1 MTALLR
7 GELIKTVT
15 TRTLFGYAALGV
27 ALAIANVLIF
37 TLSKDL
43 VTVADKQEAI
53 AGLPMLL
60 ILFGLVGAA
69 GEYRHRT
76 AAPAALAAGGRRG
89 RLLLARAGAYAVTG
103 LVLGTLTAAVALALG
118 LPLLGGEPGPGLG
131 SGEIA
136 AVAAGSVV
144 GAGLCAI
151 MGVAAGA
158 LVRNQVAGV
167 VGALILMFVG
177 MPLLNIADET
187 AAELS
192 PFGAAVVLAGD
203 PTGRHPLLGRGRAG
217 AGRLDRAAPARGDR
231 RRAPA
236 RPGMSDPARARLDE
250 RRPRGRRS
258 FAFDLALALLATVAE
273 LAQVIG
279 ATGTPRAPALV
290 LAVVAGGALV
300 LRRTAPLAVLATTLA
315 ATVAIVALG
324 DDPSGLSL
332 LIALYT
338 TAALCERRVS
348 LAALVA
354 DGRDRRAALCRHRGR
369 PWPGDLRL
377 VRRDHRRRAH
387 GRHLGV
393 SAPTPRRSGAT
404 GASSRS
410 ARPPPSASASSSPG
424 SPSTRSGRRSPVSC
438 TTSSPTR

>member
-15 TRTLFGYAALGV
+15 TRTVFGYAALGV
-27 ALAIANVLIF
+27 TLAIANVLIF

-43 VTVADKQEAI
+43 VTVADKREAI

-76 AAPAALAAGGRRG
+76 AAPAAFAAGGRRG

-103 LVLGTLTAAVALALG
+103 LVLGTLTAVVVLALG
-118 LPLLGGEPGPGLG
+118 LPFLSGEPGPGLG

-136 AVAAGSVV
+136 AVAAGSIL

-177 MPLLNIADET
+177 TPLLNIADAT

-203 PTGRHPLLGRGRAG
+203 PTAG
-217 AGRLDRAAPARGDR
+217 TI
-231 RRAPA
+231 
-236 RPGMSDPARARLDE
+236 SWHE
-250 RRPRGRRS
+250 
-258 FAFDLALALLATVAE
+258 
-273 LAQVIG
+273 
-279 ATGTPRAPALV
+279 
-290 LAVVAGGALV
+290 GALV
-300 LRRTAPLAVLATTLA
+300 LTAWTMPMLLA
-315 ATVAIVALG
+315 AIVV
-324 DDPSGLSL
+324 
-332 LIALYT
+332 
-338 TAALCERRVS
+338 ERRRD
-348 LAALVA
+348 LA
-354 DGRDRRAALCRHRGR
+354 
-369 PWPGDLRL
+369 
-377 VRRDHRRRAH
+377 
-387 GRHLGV
+387 
-393 SAPTPRRSGAT
+393 
-404 GASSRS
+404 
-410 ARPPPSASASSSPG
+410 
-424 SPSTRSGRRSPVSC
+424 
-438 TTSSPTR
+438 